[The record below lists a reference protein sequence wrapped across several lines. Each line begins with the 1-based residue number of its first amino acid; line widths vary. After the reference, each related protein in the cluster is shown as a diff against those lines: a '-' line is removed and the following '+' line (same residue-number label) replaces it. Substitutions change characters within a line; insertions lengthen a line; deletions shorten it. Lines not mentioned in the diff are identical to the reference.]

1 MSDDQRAEF
10 LNRISSVGWGSR
22 ENVQML
28 LGGIV
33 TTIREQVAEGGFG
46 EDEMEQVVA
55 FHDATEEF
63 WRDTMSTNPPM
74 PPRQLIE
81 GIRKLR
87 DQCVGPLAGFVVQV
101 ERAMDQ
107 AELFD
112 QLKRHRDSM
121 SGELGRQE

>member
-22 ENVQML
+22 DNVQKH

-33 TTIREQVAEGGFG
+33 TAIREQVAEGGFEEG
-46 EDEMEQVVA
+46 EMDRVVA

-74 PPRQLIE
+74 PPRQLID
-81 GIRKLR
+81 GLRKLR
-87 DQCVGPLAGFVVQV
+87 EQCVGPLAGFMVQV
-101 ERAMDQ
+101 DAALEQ

-121 SGELGRQE
+121 AGELGQQE